1 MRILHYPD
9 NKRLPVLLDLVSD
22 LSKANDPSQVLRAF
36 GMGWSKLA
44 GSSGYISLSCR
55 GLEPGEYRI
64 TRMLVLDSTLMSRGD
79 NLWAPSGELPI
90 HTDGL
95 LGQIVRGAKPVIVQ
109 DLDVKDDP
117 VLGDSIAEYCSLTAT
132 PLFDGGEILNWAISL
147 SQDPSVHTEK
157 ELEDVLLRSNL
168 VGGTVKHVQTAKKLR
183 EVHQRIKDEV
193 EKIAN
198 IQRAL
203 LPETLPDIPGLSI
216 AARYQTYDQAG
227 GDMYSF
233 HPLGTG
239 LSHTIKNPDGRWAI
253 FIGDVSGHGPAAAVV
268 MAMVE
273 SMLASYPMT
282 PDTTGQVLDYLNKHL
297 CSKRIYSTFV
307 TAFHALYDP
316 ATRRLT
322 YSRAGHP
329 PALWRKPG
337 SDGANTGDIGAAN
350 EVDVEEL
357 EAVGGLPLGVM
368 PEETYEDASVVLEPG
383 QTLVLYTDGIPETRS
398 PDGAFFGT
406 EGIVRALCDCSG
418 EADCAV
424 DTVMQH
430 VRKHEAGERP
440 QDDQTLVVMRVLGK
454 HALLT

>member
-1 MRILHYPD
+1 MKFLDFPD
-9 NKRLPVLLDLVSD
+9 NKRLPVLMDLVSD
-22 LSKANDPSQVLRAF
+22 LSKAVDPSEVLRAF
-36 GMGWSKLA
+36 GLGWSKLA

-64 TRMLVLDSTLMSRGD
+64 TRMLEIGDIQKNRGEA
-79 NLWAPSGELPI
+79 LWQPSGDKPI
-90 HTDGL
+90 YAGGL
-95 LGQIVRGAKPVIVQ
+95 LGKIVTRGKPVVVQ

-117 VLGDSIAEYCSLTAT
+117 VLGDSIAGYCSLTAT
-132 PLFDGGEILNWAISL
+132 PLFDGGKILNWSINL
-147 SQDPSVHTEK
+147 SQDPAVHTEK

-168 VGGTVKHVQTAKKLR
+168 VGGTVRHVQTAKKLR
-183 EVHQRIKDEV
+183 EVHQRVKDEV

-203 LPETLPDIPGLSI
+203 LPEKLPDIPGVSI
-216 AARYQTYDQAG
+216 AARYHTYDEAG

-239 LSHTIKNPDGRWAI
+239 LSHTIKKPDGRWAI

-282 PDTTGQVLDYLNKHL
+282 PDTTGQVLDYVNKHL

-316 ATRRLT
+316 ATRTLT

-329 PALWRKPG
+329 PSLWRKPCG
-337 SDGANTGDIGAAN
+337 KGTDADESDD
-350 EVDVEEL
+350 VDVTEL
-357 EAVGGLPLGVM
+357 DAVGGLPLGIM
-368 PEETYEDASVVLEPG
+368 PEETYEDATIQLEPG
-383 QTLVLYTDGIPETRS
+383 QTLTLYTDGIPETRS
-398 PDGAFFGT
+398 PDGTFFGT
-406 EGIVRALCDCSG
+406 EGIINALRACSG
-418 EADCAV
+418 EAECAV
-424 DTVMQH
+424 DTVMEH
-430 VRKHEAGERP
+430 VRKHEAGGRP
-440 QDDQTLVVMRVLGK
+440 QDDQTLVVMKVNR
-454 HALLT
+454 